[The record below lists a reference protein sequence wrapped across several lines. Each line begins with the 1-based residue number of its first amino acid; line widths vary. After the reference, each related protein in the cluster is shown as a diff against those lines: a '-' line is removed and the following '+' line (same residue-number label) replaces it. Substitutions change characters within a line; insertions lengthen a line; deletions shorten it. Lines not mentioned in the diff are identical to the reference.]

1 MNADGSNQTR
11 LTSNDSDNGRPAWSP
26 DGARIAFNSKRDG
39 NWEIYTMNADGSNQT
54 RLTFNEA
61 IDSDPSWSR

>member
-11 LTSNDSDNGRPAWSP
+11 LTSNDSVDGSPAWSP
-26 DGARIAFNSKRDG
+26 NGTRIAFNAGRDV